1 MTDPCVFVCLLVCLL
16 VCCVVLFGVF
26 TAYRNRP
33 LTDEDLDNM
42 FPKEGYKVLK
52 PPDGYVRRD
61 NKLLAAPSSS
71 SSSSSSTFAADAVKK
86 SGFSIQ
92 SDAESGLGAAMNVR
106 KFFCCLCFYLL
117 LFVAPPFD
125 DPNIKNITENVKTHP
140 FSFFFLS
147 SPAFLL
153 ILFQGTNGRGN
164 HARRQR

>member
-1 MTDPCVFVCLLVCLL
+1 
-16 VCCVVLFGVF
+16 VLFGVF

-140 FSFFFLS
+140 FSFFPLISFL
-147 SPAFLL
+147 F
-153 ILFQGTNGRGN
+153 FQGTNGRGN
-164 HARRQR
+164 HAGRQR

>member
-1 MTDPCVFVCLLVCLL
+1 MTDPCVFCVFACLLACLLVSR
-16 VCCVVLFGVF
+16 VVLFGVF

-71 SSSSSSTFAADAVKK
+71 SSSSSTFAADAAKK

-92 SDAESGLGAAMNVR
+92 SEAESGLGAAMNVR
-106 KFFCCLCFYLL
+106 LLCCFLCF
-117 LFVAPPFD
+117 FA
-125 DPNIKNITENVKTHP
+125 
-140 FSFFFLS
+140 SF
-147 SPAFLL
+147 
-153 ILFQGTNGRGN
+153 
-164 HARRQR
+164 

>member
-16 VCCVVLFGVF
+16 VCCVVVLFGVF

-140 FSFFFLS
+140 VSFFFLFF
-147 SPAFLL
+147 PF
-153 ILFQGTNGRGN
+153 FP
-164 HARRQR
+164 

>member
-1 MTDPCVFVCLLVCLL
+1 MFACWSVGLL
-16 VCCVVLFGVF
+16 VCCVVVLFGVF

-42 FPKEGYKVLK
+42 FPKEGYKVLT

-61 NKLLAAPSSS
+61 NKLLVAPSSS

-140 FSFFFLS
+140 FSFFS
-147 SPAFLL
+147 
-153 ILFQGTNGRGN
+153 LFFPFFP
-164 HARRQR
+164 